1 MEELGLAEN
10 AVRQKTSDPVMEVIM
25 MLRQGATPE
34 ELIQGGVPAALI
46 EQAIAIIKAEIRAME
61 PKGPDVMADPNA
73 GLAAKLNGGAMPNR
87 STII

>member
-10 AVRQKTSDPVMEVIM
+10 AVIQKTSDPVMEVIM
-25 MLRQGATPE
+25 LLRQGATPE

-46 EQAIAIIKAEIRAME
+46 EQAMMIIQAEQRKAQQPQEE
-61 PKGPDVMADPNA
+61 EA
-73 GLAAKLNGGAMPNR
+73 GLAVMLNGGAMPNR

>member
-1 MEELGLAEN
+1 MEGLASSF
-10 AVRQKTSDPVMEVIM
+10 AQKPADEKVLEVIM
-25 MLRQGATPE
+25 LLKQGATPE
-34 ELIQGGVPAALI
+34 ELVNGGVPANLI
-46 EQAIAIIKAEIRAME
+46 EQAMVIINAEMRAME

>member
-46 EQAIAIIKAEIRAME
+46 EQAMMIIQAEQRKAQHPQEE
-61 PKGPDVMADPNA
+61 EA
-73 GLAAKLNGGAMPNR
+73 GLAAMLNGGVVPNR

>member
-46 EQAIAIIKAEIRAME
+46 EQAMMIIQAEQRKAQQPQGEE
-61 PKGPDVMADPNA
+61 A
-73 GLAAKLNGGAMPNR
+73 GLAAKLNGGVEPNR

>member
-46 EQAIAIIKAEIRAME
+46 EQAMMIIQAEQRKAQPPQEE
-61 PKGPDVMADPNA
+61 EA
-73 GLAAKLNGGAMPNR
+73 GLAAMLNGGVVPNR